1 MKKKII
7 TWSIVIVIIVL
18 FGYYL
23 DKECGVKTVKMGEKV
38 QLGLTGIHLTVLDYK
53 EIEPLKDDQKL
64 DDDKYIAFEVVL
76 EGSKKVRN
84 FAGQISYNLSFLTG
98 ETNGKE
104 QSQGALRADD
114 IIQLFGQDFPA
125 IGIGKISK
133 DKKAYGYIIFEVPK
147 DFKPCK
153 FIYKYRSGIDLYES
167 AFPNTE
173 IHVIL
178 QTR

>member
-7 TWSIVIVIIVL
+7 TWYIVIIIIVL

-23 DKECGVKTVKMGEKV
+23 DKECGVKTVKMGEKA
-38 QLGLTGIHLTVLDYK
+38 QLGLTGIYLTVLDYK
-53 EIEPLKDDQKL
+53 EIEPLNDDPKL
-64 DDDKYIAFEVVL
+64 DYDKYIAIEVML

-84 FAGQISYNLSFLTG
+84 FAGQISYNLSFLIG
-98 ETNGKE
+98 ETDETE

-114 IIQLFGQDFPA
+114 IIQLFGPEFPA
-125 IGIGKISK
+125 IGIGKMS
-133 DKKAYGYIIFEVPK
+133 DGKKTHGYIIFEVPK
-147 DFKPCK
+147 DFKSYK